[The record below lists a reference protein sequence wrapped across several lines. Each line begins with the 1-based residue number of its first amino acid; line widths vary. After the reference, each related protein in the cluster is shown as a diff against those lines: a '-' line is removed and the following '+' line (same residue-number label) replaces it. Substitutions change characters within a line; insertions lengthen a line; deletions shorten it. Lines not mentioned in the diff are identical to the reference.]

1 LGIHRR
7 ESGVMLIFSLQQYN
21 KMSIKEKWATEIAEQ
36 VRNGASE
43 SDVLAL
49 LWSYLEEE
57 VEDKTRYDFDDFGEV
72 VTHPEGE
79 YVRYDALHS

>member
-1 LGIHRR
+1 
-7 ESGVMLIFSLQQYN
+7 
-21 KMSIKEKWATEIAEQ
+21 MSIKEKWADEITEQ

-49 LWSYLEEE
+49 LCAYFEEE
-57 VEDKTRYDFDDFGEV
+57 VDNKTRYDFDDFGEV
-72 VTHPEGE
+72 GMHPQGE